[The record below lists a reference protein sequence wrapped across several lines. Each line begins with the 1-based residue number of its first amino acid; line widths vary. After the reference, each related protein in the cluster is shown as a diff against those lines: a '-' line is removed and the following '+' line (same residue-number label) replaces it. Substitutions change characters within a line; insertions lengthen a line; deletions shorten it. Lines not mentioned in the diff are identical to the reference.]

1 MEMLIVNPRK
11 RGSKRKH
18 VAKRKG
24 RKHNPARRHRKSSKR
39 SYRRKNPSHVVRR
52 THRAKRRS
60 SSRRRNPI
68 SVSGVKHMLMP
79 AVWGGGGAV
88 LTDIAY
94 RLLPVPGALSILK
107 GTLSPVTKVGV
118 ALLTAGIAKHVVG
131 ASRAHE
137 MLSGS
142 LAVIAYGLINSL
154 VLSRLPVISAP
165 APGTAGYELSY
176 GNAGA
181 VVQGSGFNSA
191 LPDTMS
197 EYVHGGGMSEYVGD
211 YSTT

>member
-11 RGSKRKH
+11 RG
-18 VAKRKG
+18 
-24 RKHNPARRHRKSSKR
+24 
-39 SYRRKNPSHVVRR
+39 
-52 THRAKRRS
+52 AKRRRVRRAS
-60 SSRRRNPI
+60 ARRRNPSRSVARRVMRRSRGRRRNPI
-68 SVSGVKHMLMP
+68 SLGGIKGMLMP

-88 LTDIAY
+88 LTDLAY

-107 GTLSPVTKVGV
+107 GTLSPITKVGV
-118 ALLTAGIAKHVVG
+118 ALATASIAKHVVG

-142 LAVIAYGLINSL
+142 LSVIAYGLLNSL
-154 VLSRLPVISAP
+154 VLSRLPVVGAP
-165 APGTAGYELSY
+165 APGTAGYELAY

-181 VVQGSGFNSA
+181 IVQGSGYGGA
-191 LPDTMS
+191 LPDAMN
-197 EYVHGGGMSEYVGD
+197 EYIGGIGEYIGD